1 MTLET
6 ERSPKWGATV
16 KLVIGLTLVAILAG
30 IFIYYRS
37 IISLLILAF
46 IITYLV
52 QPVVKFLSDK
62 TSMSWRLTSTLV
74 FLLILIL
81 LLASLTGAGVV
92 IVQQASGL
100 IRVVERFTND
110 LPNLAAEVT
119 LFLEQYGLPE
129 VIDLNNI
136 ANQILNTLQPIVG
149 QAGSLVGSIATGA
162 ATGIGRMIFV
172 LLVAYFVSAE
182 SQRVDA
188 LTLERIPNYDYD
200 IRRMTRQ
207 LKGVWNSFFRG
218 QMIIFMMVFVV
229 YMIAFTILGVRY
241 SYALAL
247 LAGLAV
253 FVPYV
258 GLWTTNIVLVLVT
271 FFQPTNYFGMLPWQF
286 TALSLAVALVLNFI
300 FDNYISPRFLG
311 RTLDIHPAAVLV
323 AALVMATLLG
333 LVGIFL
339 AAPVVATLKA
349 VGLYVYRKMLD
360 LDPWPEPEEEPERVE
375 FPWKRWIEQLRSW
388 IKKVRSKPK
397 EEKK

>member
-1 MTLET
+1 MTVENQ
-6 ERSPKWGATV
+6 RSPSWGTTT

-30 IFIYYRS
+30 IFLYYRS
-37 IISLLILAF
+37 IITLLILAF

-52 QPVVKFLSDK
+52 QPVVKFLSSR
-62 TSMSWRLTSTLV
+62 TGMSWRLTSTLV

-81 LLASLTGAGVV
+81 LLASLTGAGLV
-92 IVQQASGL
+92 IVQQASDL
-100 IRVVERFTND
+100 VNLVQDFIND
-110 LPNLAAEVT
+110 LPNLANDISV
-119 LFLEQYGLPE
+119 FLNQYGLPE

-136 ANQILNTLQPIVG
+136 ANQLLDILQPILG

-162 ATGIGRMIFV
+162 ATGIGRLVFV
-172 LLVAYFVSAE
+172 LLIAYFVLAE

-207 LKGVWNSFFRG
+207 LKNIWNSFFRG

-229 YMIAFTILGVRY
+229 YLVVFSILGVRF
-241 SYALAL
+241 SLALAL

-253 FVPYV
+253 FVPYI
-258 GLWTTNIVLVLVT
+258 GLWTTAIVLVLVT
-271 FFQPTNYFGMLPWQF
+271 FFQPSNYFGLMPWQYA
-286 TALSLAVALVLNFI
+286 ALSLGIALVINFI

-339 AAPVVATLKA
+339 AAPVVATLKLL
-349 VGLYVYRKMLD
+349 GLYVFRKMFD
-360 LDPWPEPEEEPERVE
+360 LDPWPDPEEEPEKVE
-375 FPWKRWIEQLRSW
+375 FPWKRWPKQ
-388 IKKVRSKPK
+388 IKAWLQKIKTR
-397 EEKK
+397 KKDKN